1 MRTMNKKYNF
11 LAVWVLLVWLSPV
24 RAQFFVHADAS
35 QLSCTCYQLT
45 PAINSQVGAVW
56 NTTLI
61 DLNNPFDFT
70 FTVFLGCDQ
79 NIWTGADGIAFG
91 LQQNGTNVG
100 VLGGGQG
107 LGGVTP
113 SLGVFI
119 DTYANPVH
127 SDPANDHISI
137 NSNGDVDH
145 ATANNL
151 DGPYDLGEVED
162 CEDDT
167 LRIVWDPS
175 VTTYTVYYNGAL
187 VLTHVGDIIN
197 TIFGGD
203 PMVYWGFTG
212 ATGGADNEQRFC
224 LDLTADFSSN
234 VSTTNGC
241 LYDTI
246 QFLDES
252 TSTLGA
258 MASWNWD
265 FGDGT
270 TSAVP
275 NPQHAYDSSASYLA
289 MLTVTDASGCE
300 EVHAVPVL
308 ISSHQIEVSVSDD
321 TLCLGSQANLNVSLT
336 PGVAS
341 AGIIYNYTW
350 LDASILSDATIANP
364 ITNVTATN
372 QFIIS
377 VNDNLGCDA
386 IDSVEVY
393 VHNAQGAGSDGTA
406 TACSADPSFDL
417 FTELTGTPGIGGVW
431 VDANQT
437 IISNIFNPATD
448 SSSTLTYIL
457 TNGGICPD
465 SIADVTVTVIANP
478 DAGINGVLEICQD
491 AQAADMFSFLGG
503 TPDSNGV
510 WTDGA
515 GLVIDSLFDPQT
527 EAAGTYYY
535 TSSNGQCPDS
545 VSQIITL
552 IYNVPSPGL
561 DGATTVCSADPSF
574 DLLTELNGTPGSGG
588 IWVDISQTIISN
600 IFNPATDSSST
611 LTYILTNGGIC
622 PDSTA
627 DVTVTVITNPDAGIN
642 GVLEICQDAQAADM
656 FSFLGGTPDSN
667 GVWTDGSGIVV
678 DSLFNPQTEAAG
690 IYYYTSSNVQCSDS
704 VSQIIASINSIPSV
718 SLVVNDVSCNSGSDG
733 EIMAQGING
742 LSPYAISWSN
752 GISGTQNSD
761 LQIGAYIITI
771 SDANGCVFD
780 SIVNITEPNMLT
792 YLEINLNPTCNSSCD
807 GGLQLNVAGGITPYT
822 YVWAGT
828 NQIVN
833 NVTGLCSGTYSAEI
847 YDDNNCLLNTSAMV
861 LESNDSLNAFFTV
874 SDDSGV
880 VPLLVNFI
888 NQSVGT
894 DANTIYEWDIELLGF
909 SVDENPT
916 YTFYDQGVYQVE
928 FVVTNN
934 NGCSDTARTSIVVK
948 SELIEIIPVVF
959 SPNGDNLNDI
969 FYLKIDNLTE
979 INVQIYNRWGENVNS
994 YDTANSGWDGTTT
1007 AGIEVPSGTYFYVAT
1022 YATISEGD
1030 ITLNGSISLLR

>member
-1 MRTMNKKYNF
+1 MRTINKKYNY
-11 LAVWVLLVWLSPV
+11 LAVCVLLVWLSPL

-45 PAINSQVGAVW
+45 PALNSQVGAVW

-167 LRIVWDPS
+167 LRVVWDPA
-175 VTTYTVYYNGAL
+175 VTSYTVYYNGVL

-224 LDLTADFSSN
+224 LDLTANFSN
-234 VSTTNGC
+234 NIIATNGC
-241 LYDTI
+241 MYDTI

-270 TSAVP
+270 TSSIS
-275 NPQHAYDSSASYLA
+275 NPQHAYDSSAAYITN
-289 MLTVTDASGCE
+289 LTVTDASGCE
-300 EVHAVPVL
+300 AIHTVPVL

-321 TLCLGSQANLNVSLT
+321 TICLGSQANLNVSLT
-336 PGVAS
+336 PGVVS
-341 AGIIYNYTW
+341 AGITYSYTW
-350 LDASILSDATIANP
+350 LDASIVSDATIATP
-364 ITNVTATN
+364 VTNVTATN

-393 VHNAQGAGSDGTA
+393 VHNAQGAGSDG
-406 TACSADPSFDL
+406 D
-417 FTELTGTPGIGGVW
+417 
-431 VDANQT
+431 
-437 IISNIFNPATD
+437 PATD
-448 SSSTLTYIL
+448 TSSTLTYIL

-465 SIADVTVTVIANP
+465 SSADVTVTVIANP

-491 AQAADMFSFLGG
+491 AQEANMFSFLGG

-510 WTDGA
+510 WTDNS
-515 GLVIDSLFDPQT
+515 GL
-527 EAAGTYYY
+527 
-535 TSSNGQCPDS
+535 
-545 VSQIITL
+545 
-552 IYNVPSPGL
+552 
-561 DGATTVCSADPSF
+561 
-574 DLLTELNGTPGSGG
+574 
-588 IWVDISQTIISN
+588 
-600 IFNPATDSSST
+600 
-611 LTYILTNGGIC
+611 
-622 PDSTA
+622 
-627 DVTVTVITNPDAGIN
+627 
-642 GVLEICQDAQAADM
+642 
-656 FSFLGGTPDSN
+656 
-667 GVWTDGSGIVV
+667 VV

-690 IYYYTSSNVQCSDS
+690 TYFYTSSNLQCSDS
-704 VSQIIASINSIPSV
+704 VSQITVSINSIPSV

-733 EIMAQGING
+733 EIVAQGING
-742 LSPYAISWSN
+742 LSPYSMIWSN
-752 GISGTQNSD
+752 GITGMQNND
-761 LQIGAYIITI
+761 LQLGSYVITI

-780 SIVNITEPNMLT
+780 SIVNIAEPAMLT
-792 YLEINLNPTCNSSCD
+792 YLEINLNPTCNTSCD
-807 GGLQLNVAGGITPYT
+807 GGLQLNANGGITPYT
-822 YVWAGT
+822 YVWFGT
-828 NQIVN
+828 NQITDN
-833 NVTGLCSGTYSAEI
+833 ITGLCSGVYSAEI
-847 YDDNNCLLNTSAMV
+847 YDYNDCLLNTSALV
-861 LESNDSLNAFFTV
+861 LESNDSLDAVFTT
-874 SDDSGV
+874 SEDSGV
-880 VPLLVNFI
+880 VPLPVNFT
-888 NQSVGT
+888 NQSIGT
-894 DANTIYEWDIELLGF
+894 DANTQYEWAFDLFRF
-909 SVDENPT
+909 SVEENST
-916 YTFYDQGVYQVE
+916 YTFYDQGVYQIE

-934 NGCSDTARTSIVVK
+934 NGCSDTAYTSIVIE

-959 SPNGDNLNDI
+959 SPNGDNINDL

-994 YDTANSGWDGTTT
+994 YYTSNSGWDGTTT
-1007 AGIEVPSGTYFYVAT
+1007 AGIEVPAGTYFYVAT
-1022 YATISEGD
+1022 YSTISEFD
-1030 ITLNGSISLLR
+1030 LTLNGSISLLR

>member
-175 VTTYTVYYNGAL
+175 VNTYTVYYNGAL

-224 LDLTADFSSN
+224 LDLSANFSN
-234 VSTTNGC
+234 NIIATNGC

-258 MASWNWD
+258 MSSWNWD

-270 TSAVP
+270 TSATS
-275 NPQHAYDSSASYLA
+275 NPQHAYDSSAAYLA
-289 MLTVTDASGCE
+289 NLTVTDASGCE
-300 EVHAVPVL
+300 AIATVPVL

-341 AGIIYNYTW
+341 GGITYNYTW
-350 LDASILSDATIANP
+350 LDASIVSDATIANP

-393 VHNAQGAGSDGTA
+393 VHNVQGAGSDGAA

-417 FTELTGTPGIGGVW
+417 FTELTGTPGTGGVW

-465 SIADVTVTVIANP
+465 SSAEVTVTVIANP

-491 AQAADMFSFLGG
+491 AQA
-503 TPDSNGV
+503 
-510 WTDGA
+510 
-515 GLVIDSLFDPQT
+515 
-527 EAAGTYYY
+527 E
-535 TSSNGQCPDS
+535 
-545 VSQIITL
+545 
-552 IYNVPSPGL
+552 
-561 DGATTVCSADPSF
+561 
-574 DLLTELNGTPGSGG
+574 
-588 IWVDISQTIISN
+588 
-600 IFNPATDSSST
+600 
-611 LTYILTNGGIC
+611 
-622 PDSTA
+622 
-627 DVTVTVITNPDAGIN
+627 
-642 GVLEICQDAQAADM
+642 DM

-690 IYYYTSSNVQCSDS
+690 IYYYTSSNLQCSDS

-733 EIMAQGING
+733 EITAQGING

-752 GISGTQNSD
+752 GITGTQNSD
-761 LQIGAYIITI
+761 LQLGAYVITI

-780 SIVNITEPNMLT
+780 SIVNITEPTILT

-807 GGLQLNVAGGITPYT
+807 GGLQLNAIGGITPYT
-822 YVWAGT
+822 YVWVGT
-828 NQIVN
+828 NQITD
-833 NVTGLCSGTYSAEI
+833 NVTGLCSGVYSAEI
-847 YDDNNCLLNTSAMV
+847 YDDNGCLLNTTAMV
-861 LESNDSLNAFFTV
+861 LESNDSLDAVFT
-874 SDDSGV
+874 SSEDSGV
-880 VPLLVNFI
+880 VPLLVNFT

-894 DANTIYEWDIELLGF
+894 DANTNYEWDIELLGF

-934 NGCSDTARTSIVVK
+934 NGCSDTAYNSIVVK
-948 SELIEIIPVVF
+948 SELIELIPVVF
-959 SPNGDNLNDI
+959 SPNGDNINDI
-969 FYLKIDNLTE
+969 FYLNIDNLTE
-979 INVQIYNRWGENVNS
+979 INVKIYNRWGENVNS
-994 YDTANSGWDGTTT
+994 YETFNSGWDGTTT

-1022 YATISEGD
+1022 YTTISEGD
-1030 ITLNGSISLLR
+1030 LTLSGSISLLR